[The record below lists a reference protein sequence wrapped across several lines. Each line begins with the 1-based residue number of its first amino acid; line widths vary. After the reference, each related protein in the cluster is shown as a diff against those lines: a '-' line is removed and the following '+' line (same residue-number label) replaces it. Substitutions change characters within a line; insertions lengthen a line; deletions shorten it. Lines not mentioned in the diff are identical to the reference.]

1 MWAVWFHPGKKSR
14 VSISLWR
21 LLVQDA
27 MQPKNK
33 KQTNKKSHIM
43 LSIIRKYV
51 WNSLLS
57 YSGTKLASIMLEC
70 KNEYASRKPQ
80 DVHSGTGNLF
90 REVTSQGNGWF
101 SMWELTLKIMRLF
114 SLKLLILWETGIKD
128 HQDSMTC
135 WKQIFIRKSML
146 IQFYGMIGCGNVMPG
161 LVCYYI

>member
-57 YSGTKLASIMLEC
+57 YSRTKLASIMLEC

-146 IQFYGMIGCGNVMPG
+146 IQFYGMIGCENVMPG